1 MKFFSNMTIRLKLF
15 SGFSIILFFMVIIG
29 LTGYQ
34 GVNNIQRHLN
44 SIFEVRMPA
53 IDYLLQADRDL
64 QQLLVAERSMIFTNS
79 KSETFQD
86 FVKAYEKNLEQAAQ
100 RWEKYKALAAT
111 DEEKNMIAGFE
122 AARKEW
128 MAVSR
133 QLVDARIADT
143 RQGRR
148 LALDLATGLA
158 RDKFETMRDYL
169 DRLTEINQKYTNS
182 DHNSA
187 NKANRDSVV
196 TIACISGLAFI
207 LGAVLMVLISKG
219 VAGPLKLVLSG
230 LTDISQGEGDLTSRL
245 KYRSKDE
252 VGQLAQAF
260 DSFIEKLQ
268 NMIRD
273 ISGNVTR
280 LTEAAA
286 AFLSISEEMTRGS
299 GTASEKSNTVA
310 AAVEEMSVNMN
321 SISSAMEASAGN
333 TNSVASAAEEMNS
346 TVDEIARNA
355 DKARGISEEAVSR
368 VEGATR
374 EMDSL
379 SQAAQAIGKVVETI
393 TDISEQ
399 VNLLSLNATIEA
411 ARAGD
416 AGKGFAV
423 VANEIKALASQTS
436 TASND
441 IKARI
446 ENIQETA
453 QGTTSGINEIS
464 QVIRRVDDIIS
475 AIAASVE
482 EQASV
487 TREIS
492 SSISQVSSGIQDIN
506 ENVSQNSIV
515 VSEVSREIA
524 DVSRSAGEMNDKS
537 SSVRTSAEDLT
548 AIAGNLK
555 NMVDKFKV

>member
-15 SGFSIILFFMVIIG
+15 SGFSIILFFMVAIG

-34 GVNNIQRHLN
+34 GVNSIQGRLN

-53 IDYLLQADRDL
+53 IDHLLQADRDL

-79 KSETFQD
+79 KSEKFRD

-100 RWEKYKALAAT
+100 RWDKYKTLATT

-133 QLVDARIADT
+133 QIVDARIADT

-148 LALDLATGLA
+148 LALDLTTGLA

-169 DRLTEINQKYTNS
+169 NRLTEINQEYTNS

-196 TIACISGLAFI
+196 TIASISGLAFI
-207 LGAVLMVLISKG
+207 LGAALMVLISKG

-245 KYRSKDE
+245 NYRGKDE
-252 VGQLAQAF
+252 VGQLAQTF
-260 DSFIEKLQ
+260 DRFIEKLQ
-268 NMIRD
+268 DMIRD

-286 AFLSISEEMTRGS
+286 AFLSLSEEMTRGS
-299 GTASEKSNTVA
+299 STASEKSRTVA
-310 AAVEEMSVNMN
+310 AAVEEIDVTMN
-321 SISSAMEASAGN
+321 SISSAMETSAGN

-355 DKARGISEEAVSR
+355 AKARGISEEAVSK
-368 VEGATR
+368 VEGTTR

-411 ARAGD
+411 ARAGE

-423 VANEIKALASQTS
+423 VANEIKVLASQTS

-453 QGTTSGINEIS
+453 QGATSGISEIS
-464 QVIRRVDDIIS
+464 QVIHQVDDIIS

-492 SSISQVSSGIQDIN
+492 SNISQVSAGIQDIN
-506 ENVSQNSIV
+506 ENVSQNSTV
-515 VSEVSREIA
+515 VSDVSREIA
-524 DVSRSAGEMNDKS
+524 DVSRSAGEINDRS

-548 AIAGNLK
+548 AIAENLK
-555 NMVDKFKV
+555 NMMDKFKI

>member
-1 MKFFSNMTIRLKLF
+1 MNFFSNMTIRLKLF

-29 LTGYQ
+29 LTGYH

-53 IDYLLQADRDL
+53 IDNLLQADRDL

-79 KSETFQD
+79 KSETFRD

-100 RWEKYKALAAT
+100 RWDKYKTLAAT
-111 DEEKNMIAGFE
+111 DEEKTMIAGFE

-143 RQGRR
+143 RQGRS
-148 LALDLATGLA
+148 LALDLTTGLA

-169 DRLTEINQKYTNS
+169 HRLTEINQKYTNS

-245 KYRSKDE
+245 NYRSKDE
-252 VGQLAQAF
+252 VGELAQAF

-268 NMIRD
+268 DMIRD

-286 AFLSISEEMTRGS
+286 AFLSISEGMTRGS
-299 GTASEKSNTVA
+299 STASEKSNTVA
-310 AAVEEMSVNMN
+310 AAVEEISVTMN
-321 SISSAMEASAGN
+321 SIASAMEASAGN

-355 DKARGISEEAVSR
+355 AKARGISEEAVST

-411 ARAGD
+411 ARAGE

-464 QVIRRVDDIIS
+464 QVIHRVDDIIS

-492 SSISQVSSGIQDIN
+492 SNISHVSSGIQDIN

-515 VSEVSREIA
+515 VSDVSREIA
-524 DVSRSAGEMNDKS
+524 DVSLSASEMSDRSV
-537 SSVRTSAEDLT
+537 SVRTAAEDLT

-555 NMVDKFKV
+555 KMVDKFKV